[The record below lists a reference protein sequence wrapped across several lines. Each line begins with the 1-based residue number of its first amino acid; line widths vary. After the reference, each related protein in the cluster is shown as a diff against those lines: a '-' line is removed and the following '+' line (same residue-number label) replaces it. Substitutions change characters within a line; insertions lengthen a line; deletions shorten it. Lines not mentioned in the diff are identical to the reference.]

1 MPVAQQDQWQQDPA
15 SQDPASQDDGAIRR
29 LESALRRIAAAAG
42 RRQDELRVAELTA
55 RAAQHEA
62 ELLLQA
68 QGERERDEREQG
80 ERDQAEALQRVD
92 EHASQREEEMRELAA
107 RLDGLIAMVRAAI
120 PDWEPGRPGPEP
132 VGPELVGPEL
142 VESGSAASGSIVPGS
157 TGPGSTG
164 PGSTGPGS
172 TVPGLAPAGRG

>member
-15 SQDPASQDDGAIRR
+15 SQDDGAILR

-68 QGERERDEREQG
+68 QGEREQADRRRE
-80 ERDQAEALQRVD
+80 EAEALRRVD
-92 EHASQREEEMRELAA
+92 EQASQREDEMRELAA

-120 PDWEPGRPGPEP
+120 PDWEPGRDE
-132 VGPELVGPEL
+132 PEL
-142 VESGSAASGSIVPGS
+142 AAPGLA
-157 TGPGSTG
+157 
-164 PGSTGPGS
+164 
-172 TVPGLAPAGRG
+172 VPGLAPSGGG